1 MGFTTVSAGC
11 LPVVSGVNQTSIWES
26 NPTNDSRH
34 WCLPNFDKGIEPN
47 QRLRGLRVGV
57 SVLAP
62 VVPCVGGL
70 HASGES
76 HGLSGVR
83 ASGGSHG
90 LRAGR
95 CEHVGTFCLVLA
107 GCMPV
112 GKATVM
118 SGLHASGGSHGLSGV
133 RASGG
138 SHGLRADL
146 FLMLRVGNKNQTL
159 GVGVSMLAPG
169 CMPVGEATV
178 SQRGACLWGKP
189 RSHSGVPCVG
199 GVPSVGVVLRDNR

>member
-1 MGFTTVSAGC
+1 MGFTTVSAGCMPVGFTTVSAGC

-90 LRAGR
+90 LRA
-95 CEHVGTFCLVLA
+95 
-107 GCMPV
+107 
-112 GKATVM
+112 
-118 SGLHASGGSHGLSGV
+118 
-133 RASGG
+133 
-138 SHGLRADL
+138 DL
-146 FLMLRVGNKNQTL
+146 FLVLRVGNKKQTL

-169 CMPVGEATV
+169 VAGW
-178 SQRGACLWGKP
+178 RGDFPGTP
-189 RSHSGVPCVG
+189 RRWTSRGFPRVQSCNP
-199 GVPSVGVVLRDNR
+199 PFRNWEE